1 MGLSPKI
8 SQVREFFEEILKIL
22 YYYRGRVVF
31 SFSGVALGILSI
43 CVIITT
49 IEGANKKAHDIF
61 EVLGPDSIMVFGGGE
76 KQRAAR
82 VRINTLTFRD
92 AELLQRVGGIYDL
105 MKVYQ
110 VRNVTMRY
118 RDRNWQTQV
127 VGSTTNYFESMAWG
141 FQVGSVFTADDYT
154 NAEAVCVIGS
164 KVYDELFKGENAV
177 GKVILVGKLPTKVI
191 GVLEERGGSTG
202 GPNIDDRVI
211 MPLTTVTSR
220 IANEKRYLSMLRLKT
235 DRDPDKT
242 VEDVRTV
249 LRNNHGLQGT
259 ADDDFTIRSSKDIL
273 KFVTVISG
281 SLFLFL
287 GTASVV
293 ALVVSGFVL
302 ANLFYLTIQER
313 RKDIGIRR
321 AYGASRRG
329 ILLSFLFESILIT
342 LMGGIAGILLSVIL
356 GGTFEKLFDI
366 PMLFSYKVVV
376 FALLFSFL
384 TGLLSGLRPAL
395 RASRIEPIEAIRG

>member
-1 MGLSPKI
+1 MGLSQKI
-8 SQVREFFEEILKIL
+8 SQGREFLEEILKIL

-31 SFSGVALGILSI
+31 SFAGVALGILSI
-43 CVIITT
+43 CIIITT
-49 IEGANKKAHDIF
+49 IEGANKKAKDIF
-61 EVLGPDSIMVFGGGE
+61 EALGPDSIMVFSGGE
-76 KQRAAR
+76 RQRAAR
-82 VRINTLTFRD
+82 VRMTTLTARD
-92 AELLQRVGGIYDL
+92 ADQLLRVNGIYDL
-105 MKVYQ
+105 VKVYS

-118 RDRNWQTQV
+118 RDRKWQTQV
-127 VGSTTNYFESMAWG
+127 IGSTSNYFTSMAWN
-141 FQVGSVFTADDYT
+141 FRVGSVYSSDDYA

-164 KVYDELFKGENAV
+164 KVHDELFKDENAI

-191 GVLEERGGSTG
+191 GVLEEKGGSVG

-211 MPLTTVTSR
+211 MPFTTVTSR
-220 IANEKRYLSMLRLKT
+220 IANDKRYLSMMRLKT
-235 DRDPDKT
+235 DRDLDKT
-242 VEDVRTV
+242 IEDVRTV
-249 LRNNHGLQGT
+249 LRNNHGLQGST
-259 ADDDFTIRSSKDIL
+259 DDDFTIRSSKDIL

-287 GTASVV
+287 GTASIV

-329 ILLSFLFESILIT
+329 ILLSFLFESIIIT
-342 LMGGIAGILLSVIL
+342 FMGGITGILLSVSL

-366 PMLFSYKVVV
+366 PMLFSYKVIV

-384 TGLLSGLRPAL
+384 TGLLAGLRPAL

>member
-1 MGLSPKI
+1 MGLFQKI
-8 SQVREFFEEILKIL
+8 SQGREFLEEILKIL

-31 SFSGVALGILSI
+31 SFAGVALGILSI
-43 CVIITT
+43 CIIITT
-49 IEGANKKAHDIF
+49 IEGANKKAKDIF
-61 EVLGPDSIMVFGGGE
+61 EALGPDSIMVFSGGE
-76 KQRAAR
+76 RQRAAR
-82 VRINTLTFRD
+82 VRMTTLTVRD
-92 AELLQRVGGIYDL
+92 ADQLQRINGIYDL
-105 MKVYQ
+105 VKVYS

-118 RDRNWQTQV
+118 RDRKWQTQV
-127 VGSTTNYFESMAWG
+127 IGSTSNYFTSMSWN
-141 FQVGSVFTADDYT
+141 FRVGSVYSSDDYT

-164 KVYDELFKGENAV
+164 KVYDELFKDENAI

-191 GVLEERGGSTG
+191 GVLEEKGGSVG
-202 GPNIDDRVI
+202 GPSIDDRVI
-211 MPLTTVTSR
+211 MPFTTVTSR
-220 IANEKRYLSMLRLKT
+220 ITNDKRYLSMMRLKT
-235 DRDPDKT
+235 DRDLEKT
-242 VEDVRTV
+242 IEDVRTV
-249 LRNNHGLQGT
+249 LRNNHGLQGS

-287 GTASVV
+287 GTASIV

-342 LMGGIAGILLSVIL
+342 LMGGIAGILLSVVL

-366 PMLFSYKVVV
+366 PMLFSYKVIV

-384 TGLLSGLRPAL
+384 TGLLAGLRPAL

>member
-1 MGLSPKI
+1 MGLFQKI
-8 SQVREFFEEILKIL
+8 SQGREFLEEILKIL

-31 SFSGVALGILSI
+31 SFAGVALGILSI
-43 CVIITT
+43 CIIITT
-49 IEGANKKAHDIF
+49 IEGANKKAKDIF
-61 EVLGPDSIMVFGGGE
+61 EALGPDSIMVFSGGE
-76 KQRAAR
+76 RQRAAR
-82 VRINTLTFRD
+82 VRMTTLTVRD
-92 AELLQRVGGIYDL
+92 ADQLQRINGIYDL
-105 MKVYQ
+105 VKVYS

-118 RDRNWQTQV
+118 RDRKWQTQV
-127 VGSTTNYFESMAWG
+127 VGSTSNYFTSMAWN
-141 FQVGSVFTADDYT
+141 FRVGSVYSSDDYA

-164 KVYDELFKGENAV
+164 KVYDELFKDENAI

-191 GVLEERGGSTG
+191 GVLEEKGGSVG
-202 GPNIDDRVI
+202 GPSIDDRVI
-211 MPLTTVTSR
+211 MPFTTVTSR
-220 IANEKRYLSMLRLKT
+220 ITNDKRYLSMMRLKT
-235 DRDPDKT
+235 DRDLDKT
-242 VEDVRTV
+242 IEDVRTV
-249 LRNNHGLQGT
+249 LRNNHGLQGST
-259 ADDDFTIRSSKDIL
+259 DDDFTIRSSKDIL

-287 GTASVV
+287 GTASIV

-342 LMGGIAGILLSVIL
+342 FMGGITGILLSVAL

-366 PMLFSYKVVV
+366 PMLFSYKVIV

-384 TGLLSGLRPAL
+384 TGLLAGLRPAL
-395 RASRIEPIEAIRG
+395 QASRIEPIEAIRG

>member
-1 MGLSPKI
+1 MGLFQKI
-8 SQVREFFEEILKIL
+8 SQGREFLEEILKIL

-31 SFSGVALGILSI
+31 SFAGVALGILSI
-43 CVIITT
+43 CIIITT
-49 IEGANKKAHDIF
+49 IEGANKKAKDIF
-61 EVLGPDSIMVFGGGE
+61 EALGPDSIMVFSGGE
-76 KQRAAR
+76 RQRAAR
-82 VRINTLTFRD
+82 VRMTTLTVRD
-92 AELLQRVGGIYDL
+92 ADQLQRINGIYDL
-105 MKVYQ
+105 VKVYS

-118 RDRNWQTQV
+118 RDRKWQTQV
-127 VGSTTNYFESMAWG
+127 IGSTSNYFTSMSWN
-141 FQVGSVFTADDYT
+141 FRVGSVYSSDDYT

-164 KVYDELFKGENAV
+164 KVYDELFKDENAI

-191 GVLEERGGSTG
+191 GVLEEKGGSVG
-202 GPNIDDRVI
+202 GPSIDDRVI
-211 MPLTTVTSR
+211 MPFTTVTSR
-220 IANEKRYLSMLRLKT
+220 ITNDKRYLSMMRLKT
-235 DRDPDKT
+235 DRDLEKT
-242 VEDVRTV
+242 IEDVRTV
-249 LRNNHGLQGT
+249 LRNNHGLQGS

-287 GTASVV
+287 GTASIV

-342 LMGGIAGILLSVIL
+342 FMGGITGILLSVAL

-366 PMLFSYKVVV
+366 PMLFSYKVIV

-384 TGLLSGLRPAL
+384 TGLLAGLRPAL

>member
-1 MGLSPKI
+1 MGLFQKI
-8 SQVREFFEEILKIL
+8 SQGREFLEEILKIL

-31 SFSGVALGILSI
+31 SFAGVALGILSI
-43 CVIITT
+43 CIIITT
-49 IEGANKKAHDIF
+49 IEGANKKAKDIF
-61 EVLGPDSIMVFGGGE
+61 EALGPDSIMVFSGGE
-76 KQRAAR
+76 RQRAAR
-82 VRINTLTFRD
+82 VRMTTLTIRD
-92 AELLQRVGGIYDL
+92 AEEVQKIGGIYE
-105 MKVYQ
+105 MVKVYS
-110 VRNVTMRY
+110 VRNITMRY
-118 RDRNWQTQV
+118 RERKWQTMV
-127 VGSTTNYFESMAWG
+127 VGSTANYFTSMSWN
-141 FQVGSVFTADDYT
+141 FRVGSVYTPDDYT
-154 NAEAVCVIGS
+154 NAEAVCVLGAR
-164 KVYDELFKGENAV
+164 VYDELFKGESAI
-177 GKVILVGKLPTKVI
+177 GKTILVGKLPTKVI
-191 GVLEERGGSTG
+191 GVLDEKGGSVG
-202 GPNIDDRVI
+202 GPNIDDRVV
-211 MPLTTVTSR
+211 MPFTTVTSR
-220 IANEKRYLSMLRLKT
+220 IANDKRYLGMMRLKT
-235 DRDPDKT
+235 ERDLDKT
-242 VEDVRTV
+242 IEDVRAV
-249 LRNNHGLQGT
+249 LRKNHGLQGS

-273 KFVTVISG
+273 AFVTVISG

-342 LMGGIAGILLSVIL
+342 VIGGIAGILLSIAL

-366 PMLFSYKVVV
+366 PMLFTYKVIV

-384 TGLLSGLRPAL
+384 TGLFAGLRPAL

>member
-1 MGLSPKI
+1 MGLSLKI
-8 SQVREFFEEILKIL
+8 SQLREFLEEILKIL
-22 YYYRGRVVF
+22 YYYRGRVAF
-31 SFSGVALGILSI
+31 SFAGVALGILSI
-43 CVIITT
+43 CIIITT
-49 IEGANKKAHDIF
+49 IDGANKKAHDIF

-76 KQRAAR
+76 RQRAAR
-82 VRINTLTFRD
+82 VRTSSLTFRD
-92 AELLQRVGGIYDL
+92 AESLQRIEGIYDL

-110 VRNVTMRY
+110 VRNVMMKYER
-118 RDRNWQTQV
+118 RKWQTQV
-127 VGSTTNYFESMAWG
+127 VGSTTNYFESMAWR
-141 FQVGSVFTADDYT
+141 FQVGSVFTGEDYA
-154 NAEAVCVIGS
+154 NAGAVCVIGA
-164 KVYDELFKGENAV
+164 KVYNELFQGENAL
-177 GKVILVGKLPTKVI
+177 GKAILVGKLPAKVI
-191 GVLEERGGSTG
+191 GILEERGGSMG

-211 MPLTTVTSR
+211 MPLTTVMGR
-220 IANEKRYLSMLRLKT
+220 IANEKRYLGMMRLKT
-235 DRDPDKT
+235 NRDIDKT

-249 LRNNHGLQGT
+249 LRNNHGLRGT
-259 ADDDFTIRSSKDIL
+259 ADDDFTIRSSKDIM

-281 SLFLFL
+281 QLFLFL
-287 GTASVV
+287 GIASIV

-329 ILLSFLFESILIT
+329 ILLSFLFESIIVT

>member
-1 MGLSPKI
+1 MGLFQKI
-8 SQVREFFEEILKIL
+8 SQGREFLEEILKIL

-31 SFSGVALGILSI
+31 SFAGVALGILSI
-43 CVIITT
+43 CIIITT
-49 IEGANKKAHDIF
+49 IEGANKKAKDIF
-61 EVLGPDSIMVFGGGE
+61 EALGPDSIMVFSGGE
-76 KQRAAR
+76 RQRAAR
-82 VRINTLTFRD
+82 VRMTTLTIRD
-92 AELLQRVGGIYDL
+92 ADQLQRINGIYDL
-105 MKVYQ
+105 VKVYS

-118 RDRNWQTQV
+118 RDRKWQTQV
-127 VGSTTNYFESMAWG
+127 IGSSSNYFTSMAWN
-141 FQVGSVFTADDYT
+141 FRVG
-154 NAEAVCVIGS
+154 EAVCVIGS
-164 KVYDELFKGENAV
+164 KVYDELFKDENAI

-191 GVLEERGGSTG
+191 GVLEEKGGSIG
-202 GPNIDDRVI
+202 GPSIDDRVI
-211 MPLTTVTSR
+211 MPFTTVTSR
-220 IANEKRYLSMLRLKT
+220 IANDKRYIGMMRLKT
-235 DRDPDKT
+235 DRDLDKT
-242 VEDVRTV
+242 IEDVRTV
-249 LRNNHGLQGT
+249 LRSNHGLQGST
-259 ADDDFTIRSSKDIL
+259 DDDFTIRSSKDIL

-287 GTASVV
+287 GTAAVV

-342 LMGGIAGILLSVIL
+342 LMGGIAGILLSVAL

-366 PMLFSYKVVV
+366 PMLFSYKVIV

-384 TGLLSGLRPAL
+384 TGLLAGLRPAL

>member
-1 MGLSPKI
+1 MGLSLKI
-8 SQVREFFEEILKIL
+8 LQLREFLEEIFKIL
-22 YYYRGRVVF
+22 YYYRGRVIF
-31 SFSGVALGILSI
+31 SVTGVALGILSI
-43 CVIITT
+43 CIIITT
-49 IEGANKKAHDIF
+49 IDGANKKARDIF

-76 KQRAAR
+76 RQRAAR
-82 VRINTLTFRD
+82 VRTSSLTFRD
-92 AELLQRVGGIYDL
+92 ADSLYRVEGIYDL

-110 VRNVTMRY
+110 VRNVMMKY
-118 RDRNWQTQV
+118 KGEKWQTQV
-127 VGSTTNYFESMAWG
+127 VGSTTNYFESFSWG
-141 FQVGSVFTADDYT
+141 FQSGSVFTGSDYDS
-154 NAEAVCVIGS
+154 AEAVCVIGA
-164 KVYDELFKGENAV
+164 KVYDELFHGENAL
-177 GKVILVGKLPTKVI
+177 GKAILVGKLPTKVV
-191 GVLEERGGSTG
+191 GVLEEKGGGMG

-211 MPLTTVTSR
+211 MPLTTVMSR
-220 IANEKRYLSMLRLKT
+220 IANEKRYLGMMRLKT
-235 DRDPDKT
+235 NRDIDKT

-249 LRNNHGLQGT
+249 LRNNHGLRGT
-259 ADDDFTIRSSKDIL
+259 AEDDFTIRSSKDIM

-281 SLFLFL
+281 QLFLFL
-287 GTASVV
+287 GLAAIV

-321 AYGASRRG
+321 AYGATRRG
-329 ILLSFLFESILIT
+329 ILLSFLFESIVTTLI
-342 LMGGIAGILLSVIL
+342 GGIAGILLSVML

-384 TGLLSGLRPAL
+384 TGLLSGLKPAL

>member
-1 MGLSPKI
+1 MGLFQKI
-8 SQVREFFEEILKIL
+8 SQGREFLEEILKIL

-31 SFSGVALGILSI
+31 SFAGVALGILSI
-43 CVIITT
+43 CIIITT
-49 IEGANKKAHDIF
+49 IEGANKKAKDIF
-61 EVLGPDSIMVFGGGE
+61 EALGPDSIMVFSGGE
-76 KQRAAR
+76 RQRAAR
-82 VRINTLTFRD
+82 VRMTTLTIRD
-92 AELLQRVGGIYDL
+92 ADQLQRINGIYDL
-105 MKVYQ
+105 VKVYS

-118 RDRNWQTQV
+118 RDRKWQTQV
-127 VGSTTNYFESMAWG
+127 VGSTSNYFTSMAWN
-141 FQVGSVFTADDYT
+141 FRVGSVYSSDDYAG
-154 NAEAVCVIGS
+154 AEAVCVIGS
-164 KVYDELFKGENAV
+164 KVYDELFKDENAI

-191 GVLEERGGSTG
+191 GVLEEKGGSVG
-202 GPNIDDRVI
+202 GPSIDDRVI
-211 MPLTTVTSR
+211 MPFTTVTSR
-220 IANEKRYLSMLRLKT
+220 ITNDKRYLSMMRLKT
-235 DRDPDKT
+235 DRDLDKT
-242 VEDVRTV
+242 IEDVRTV
-249 LRNNHGLQGT
+249 LRNNHGLQGS

-287 GTASVV
+287 GTASIV

-329 ILLSFLFESILIT
+329 ILLSFLFESIIIT
-342 LMGGIAGILLSVIL
+342 FMGGITGIFLSVAL

-366 PMLFSYKVVV
+366 PMLFSYKVIV

-384 TGLLSGLRPAL
+384 TGLLAGLRPAL

>member
-1 MGLSPKI
+1 MGLFQKI
-8 SQVREFFEEILKIL
+8 SQGREFLEEILKIL

-31 SFSGVALGILSI
+31 SFAGVALGILSI
-43 CVIITT
+43 CIIITT
-49 IEGANKKAHDIF
+49 IEGANKKAKDIF
-61 EVLGPDSIMVFGGGE
+61 EALGPDSIMVFSGGE
-76 KQRAAR
+76 RQRAAR
-82 VRINTLTFRD
+82 VRMTTLTVRD
-92 AELLQRVGGIYDL
+92 TDQLQRINGIYDL
-105 MKVYQ
+105 VKVYS

-118 RDRNWQTQV
+118 RDRKWQTWV
-127 VGSTTNYFESMAWG
+127 IGSTSNYFTSMAWN
-141 FQVGSVFTADDYT
+141 FRVGSVYSSDDYA

-164 KVYDELFKGENAV
+164 KVYDELFKDENAI
-177 GKVILVGKLPTKVI
+177 GKVIQVGKLPTKVI
-191 GVLEERGGSTG
+191 GVLEEKGGGLG

-211 MPLTTVTSR
+211 MPFTTVTSR
-220 IANEKRYLSMLRLKT
+220 IANDKRYIGMIRLKT
-235 DRDPDKT
+235 DRDLDKT
-242 VEDVRTV
+242 IEDVRTV
-249 LRNNHGLQGT
+249 LRSNHGLQGS

-287 GTASVV
+287 GTASIV

-342 LMGGIAGILLSVIL
+342 LMGGIAGILLSVAL

-366 PMLFSYKVVV
+366 PMLFSYKVIV

-384 TGLLSGLRPAL
+384 TGLLAGLRPAL